1 MDPRVEWK
9 TLQEEML
16 RSYLATAESDL
27 KAKQELVD
35 IKQQR
40 LHLAQH
46 DLNHLNTT
54 LSTLSTSTTSRKLWS
69 ILGKWFKIKILKLCI
84 SILQIYVIIM
94 FILLLISKC
103 HMQQHHLHHGGWI
116 EETYHLLL
124 LHLIALQMH
133 HQDRHPF
140 HHLLFFQFIIQ
151 ILTWLSFQ
159 FLLQ

>member
-1 MDPRVEWK
+1 MFPVWEKSQGMQKIKLKNQQRPLGIGIKFASILVDSTTLIMHLLIVSILLITLSVITSVLDDLQKNYFSLIHYQLLEASQELDPRVEWK

-54 LSTLSTSTTSRKLWS
+54 LSTLSTSTTSRK
-69 ILGKWFKIKILKLCI
+69 F
-84 SILQIYVIIM
+84 
-94 FILLLISKC
+94 
-103 HMQQHHLHHGGWI
+103 
-116 EETYHLLL
+116 E
-124 LHLIALQMH
+124 
-133 HQDRHPF
+133 
-140 HHLLFFQFIIQ
+140 
-151 ILTWLSFQ
+151 
-159 FLLQ
+159 

>member
-1 MDPRVEWK
+1 MNFPKTHEKYLKISKIISTIIFSFSLGKVSGDAATQAQEPSVTPGGWDQVCEYPGGVYPVDQDPRAEWK

-54 LSTLSTSTTSRKLWS
+54 LSTLSTSTTSRKFS
-69 ILGKWFKIKILKLCI
+69 
-84 SILQIYVIIM
+84 S
-94 FILLLISKC
+94 SK
-103 HMQQHHLHHGGWI
+103 
-116 EETYHLLL
+116 T
-124 LHLIALQMH
+124 
-133 HQDRHPF
+133 
-140 HHLLFFQFIIQ
+140 
-151 ILTWLSFQ
+151 
-159 FLLQ
+159 

>member
-54 LSTLSTSTTSRKLWS
+54 LSTLSTSTTSRKS
-69 ILGKWFKIKILKLCI
+69 KKLK
-84 SILQIYVIIM
+84 Y
-94 FILLLISKC
+94 
-103 HMQQHHLHHGGWI
+103 
-116 EETYHLLL
+116 
-124 LHLIALQMH
+124 
-133 HQDRHPF
+133 
-140 HHLLFFQFIIQ
+140 
-151 ILTWLSFQ
+151 
-159 FLLQ
+159 

>member
-1 MDPRVEWK
+1 MGKVSGDATTQAQEPSVTPGGWDQVCEYPGGVYPVDQDPRVEWK

-54 LSTLSTSTTSRKLWS
+54 LSTLSTSTTSRKFNSSKASLY
-69 ILGKWFKIKILKLCI
+69 IYKLKFLQRIYLANITIKL
-84 SILQIYVIIM
+84 
-94 FILLLISKC
+94 
-103 HMQQHHLHHGGWI
+103 
-116 EETYHLLL
+116 YHSV
-124 LHLIALQMH
+124 
-133 HQDRHPF
+133 
-140 HHLLFFQFIIQ
+140 
-151 ILTWLSFQ
+151 TCW
-159 FLLQ
+159 